1 VLKVV
6 ALIVNLAILAYLLFA
21 KRLFGLRGGT
31 AADEALRERD
41 MGWTALAANAP
52 EATSRA

>member
-1 VLKVV
+1 MV
-6 ALIVNLAILAYLLFA
+6 YLLFA

-41 MGWTALAANAP
+41 MGWSALAANAP
-52 EATSRA
+52 EAASRA